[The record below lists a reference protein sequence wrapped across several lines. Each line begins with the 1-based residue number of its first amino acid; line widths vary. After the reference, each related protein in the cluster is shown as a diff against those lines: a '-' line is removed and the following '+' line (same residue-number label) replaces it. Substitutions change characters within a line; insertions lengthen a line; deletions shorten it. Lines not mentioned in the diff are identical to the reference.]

1 MIFLKYLIFIFCLAF
16 IIFFILAYVQ
26 GKKQKKKTKENKAL
40 FFDKIKH
47 NKPILK
53 ISDDVYYYKG
63 LYLTDTYLFFN
74 GCKIKH
80 YKDPLFIYQV
90 LRAF

>member
-1 MIFLKYLIFIFCLAF
+1 MLFLNYLIYIFISSF
-16 IIFFILAYVQ
+16 IIFFILAFVQ
-26 GKKQKKKTKENKAL
+26 AKKQKLKIKENKAL
-40 FFDKIKH
+40 FFDKIKK

-80 YKDPLFIYQV
+80 YEDPLFIYQV
-90 LRAF
+90 LRTF